1 MEVPRAGTGWF
12 PPSSRQEGRGVDPR
26 RSGLLA
32 TRTGVCESQRLVSE
46 TQVRLPHSTAVCA
59 FIDPLGFRLFAK

>member
-1 MEVPRAGTGWF
+1 M
-12 PPSSRQEGRGVDPR
+12 SSREDGSASSGDKMVPSQQQAGEGGRGVDPR

-46 TQVRLPHSTAVCA
+46 TQVHLPIVQPCVPS
-59 FIDPLGFRLFAK
+59 